1 MALPKPLRD
10 FVLAQPGEAQIKTK
24 SGIFLPDSA
33 TEKSET
39 AVVKAVG
46 KDVKDLKVG
55 NQIVYKSYSTTEIKQ
70 GRDKY
75 ILVKEE
81 DIVAVL

>member
-10 FVLAQPGEAQIKTK
+10 YVLAQQIEPEAKTK
-24 SGIFLPDSA
+24 SGIILPDSA

-46 KDVKDLKVG
+46 TEVKDLKVG

-70 GRDKY
+70 GGDKY

-81 DIVAVL
+81 DVVAVL